1 MMKMMTM
8 KNNILENHPS
18 YIYAKQIVD
27 GTIKPSPLFFELN
40 GEKKFIPPKYV
51 KSSVRYF

>member
-27 GTIKPSPLFFELN
+27 GTIKPPPLFFELN
-40 GEKKFIPPKYV
+40 GEKK
-51 KSSVRYF
+51 